1 MSLTSAVKKQYR
13 SIAHHLDPVVIVSE
27 NGLSDG
33 LLGEVDRAL
42 VDHELIKVRISVS
55 DRESKV
61 LLIEEIR
68 QKTGSE
74 LVQTIGKM
82 AVLYRKSKEQNAK
95 LSNLV
100 RYAHYLNR
108 K

>member
-1 MSLTSAVKKQYR
+1 MSLTSATKKQYR

-27 NGLSDG
+27 NGLSEG
-33 LLGEVDRAL
+33 LIAEVDRAL
-42 VDHELIKVRISVS
+42 ADHELIKVRISVS
-55 DRESKV
+55 DRESKK

-68 QKTGSE
+68 QQTNAE

-82 AVLYRKSKEQNAK
+82 AVLFRKSAQQNNK

-100 RYAHYLNR
+100 RYEHYLNR
-108 K
+108 

>member
-33 LLGEVDRAL
+33 LLAEVDRAL
-42 VDHELIKVRISVS
+42 NDHELIKVRISVA

-68 QKTGSE
+68 KVTDAE

-82 AVLYRKSKEQNAK
+82 AVFYRKAKEQNAK

-100 RYAHYLNR
+100 RYEHYLTR
-108 K
+108 

>member
-13 SIAHHLDPVVIVSE
+13 SIAHHLDPVLIVSE
-27 NGLSDG
+27 NGLSDS
-33 LLGEVDRAL
+33 LLAEADRAL
-42 VDHELIKVRISVS
+42 TDHELIKVRISVA
-55 DRESKV
+55 DRESKN

-68 QKTGSE
+68 QHTGAE

-82 AVLYRKSKEQNAK
+82 AVLFRKSKQQNSK

-100 RYAHYLNR
+100 RYEHYLKR
-108 K
+108 